1 MFNSLAH
8 AAGGAPAGQNPI
20 AGFLPLILIFVIF
33 YFLMIR
39 PQQKKQK
46 AHQAMLNSL
55 TVGDEVITGGGIY
68 GKIDK
73 IVDTNTLYL
82 EIANGVKIK
91 VAKSAIASKVDTL
104 GQVEAKEKK

>member
-8 AAGGAPAGQNPI
+8 AAGGASGAQNPI
-20 AGFLPLILIFVIF
+20 ASFLPLILIFIIF

-46 AHQAMLNSL
+46 KHQAMLNAL
-55 TVGDEVITGGGIY
+55 TVGDEIITGGGIY

-73 IVDTNTLYL
+73 IIDQNIYL
-82 EIANGVKIK
+82 VEIASGVKIQISRNA
-91 VAKSAIASKVDTL
+91 VASKANEP
-104 GQVEAKEKK
+104 VETKGKK

>member
-1 MFNSLAH
+1 MFNSLAY

-20 AGFLPLILIFVIF
+20 ASFLPLILIFVIF
-33 YFLMIR
+33 YFLLIR

-46 AHQAMLNSL
+46 QHQQMLNSL
-55 TVGDEVITGGGIY
+55 MVGDEVITGGGIY

-73 IVDTNTLYL
+73 IIDNNTFLI

-91 VAKSAIASKVDTL
+91 VTKNAIAAKAGEELD
-104 GQVEAKEKK
+104 KEKK

>member
-1 MFNSLAH
+1 MFNSLAY
-8 AAGGAPAGQNPI
+8 AAGGASGAPQNPI

-33 YFLMIR
+33 YFLLIR

-46 AHQAMLNSL
+46 QHQAMLNSL
-55 TVGDEVITGGGIY
+55 MVGDEVVTGGGIY

-73 IVDTNTLYL
+73 IIDNNTFLI

-91 VAKSAIASKVDTL
+91 VTKNAIAAKAGEEL
-104 GQVEAKEKK
+104 NKEKK

>member
-8 AAGGAPAGQNPI
+8 AAGGKSAAQNPI

-33 YFLMIR
+33 YFLLIR

-46 AHQAMLNSL
+46 QHQAMLNSL
-55 TVGDEVITGGGIY
+55 MVGDEVVTGGGIY

-73 IVDTNTLYL
+73 IIDNNTFLI

-91 VAKSAIASKVDTL
+91 VTKSAIAAKAGEEL
-104 GQVEAKEKK
+104 KKEKK